1 MDHLQQLLRQNE
13 AELAHALQWENEF
26 QSEVQREKDILTAK
40 NELHLALDKHS
51 RRLHD
56 ADNQSEQLERDI
68 KLLFET
74 NRNSVLQ
81 ARPSVEESVVVAK
94 EQLDNHHHHEAG
106 TAGINWRNRKGVK
119 AGRRATTAGLHF
131 CFYYYNVMYLSFVI
145 V

>member
-1 MDHLQQLLRQNE
+1 MRCNGK
-13 AELAHALQWENEF
+13 NEF
-26 QSEVQREKDILTAK
+26 QSEVQEKRTFYGKK

-74 NRNSVLQ
+74 KRNSVLQ
-81 ARPSVEESVVVAK
+81 TRPSVEESVVVAK
-94 EQLDNHHHHEAG
+94 EQLDNHQHHEAELQ
-106 TAGINWRNRKGVK
+106 ASIEEIEKELRLAEEQLQVCISVFIN
-119 AGRRATTAGLHF
+119 
-131 CFYYYNVMYLSFVI
+131 YNVMYLSFVI